1 MGRGEARGG
10 VGGGRC
16 CGVGCRAW
24 SRRVVV
30 VGGASIALGRIG
42 NRWTMILFLGPRVSF
57 LSHFSFLSFS

>member
-16 CGVGCRAW
+16 CGVGCRVW

-30 VGGASIALGRIG
+30 VGGASIVLGRIE
-42 NRWTMILFLGPRVSF
+42 NRWTMILFLGPLVSF
-57 LSHFSFLSFS
+57 PSRFSSLSFF